1 VNAIMFAS
9 IPWCLLVAGG
19 LAATVFRP
27 NLAVSSATQ
36 HLAAGLV
43 FAAAATEVLPDLQ
56 HQGSVSAILLGGAL
70 GLVAMFAVKAIGEKY
85 SGPWAMVALIALDI
99 FIDGIVIGIGF
110 AVGARQGGILLLAL
124 GVEIGF
130 LGLTAAEGLRG
141 ALGSRTRVIAVV
153 AAGGALL
160 PLGALLGGPV
170 HHLPTFWLATAF
182 AFALISLLYLVT
194 EELLVEAHHKP
205 DTPLITSMF
214 FVGFLGLLALEQA
227 IPAA

>member
-1 VNAIMFAS
+1 MNVILFAVV
-9 IPWCLLVAGG
+9 PWCFLLIGAS
-19 LAATVFRP
+19 AATLFRP
-27 NLAVSSATQ
+27 SPALSSATQ

-56 HQGSVSAILLGGAL
+56 HQGSVPAIILGGAL
-70 GLVAMFAVKAIGEKY
+70 GLVAMFAVKEIGERSK
-85 SGPWAMVALIALDI
+85 GPWAMVALIGLDI
-99 FIDGIVIGIGF
+99 FIDGIVIGMGF

-124 GVEIGF
+124 AVEIAF
-130 LGLTAAEGLRG
+130 LGLAAGEGLHG
-141 ALGSRTRVIAVV
+141 ALGSRMRALAIIG
-153 AAGGALL
+153 AGGALL

-170 HHLPTFWLATAF
+170 HHLPSFWLATAF

-205 DTPLITSMF
+205 DSPLITSMF

-227 IPAA
+227 IPAS